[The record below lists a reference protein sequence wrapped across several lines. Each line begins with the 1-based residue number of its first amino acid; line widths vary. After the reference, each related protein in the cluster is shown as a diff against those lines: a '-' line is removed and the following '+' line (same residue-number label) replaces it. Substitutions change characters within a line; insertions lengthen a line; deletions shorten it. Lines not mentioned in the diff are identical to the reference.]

1 MSTTTLDTL
10 TQHAAER
17 VRRQFPEIYTHKP
30 GTFRDVPAGTII
42 GGSVWSKLHVA
53 RWIVNPNVHIGGGVT
68 TIDLARSWIEL
79 HARLPVR
86 RKHADRPI
94 EHAPVPLL
102 ARAGVYDDVA
112 YVDVRKTYKTI
123 LQTCGFD
130 VEYQTLRWLSRG
142 SATTGL
148 DDLPKIAY
156 SAIVALSLR
165 YEKTATVTTR
175 DGRLTHRAFKN
186 KYANVALY
194 ALVRDILHAVYSDVV
209 ENCEVFYA
217 NTDGYI
223 VSCADV
229 ERVGG
234 VLEAWGFGWS
244 IKRRGRCRVAGTG
257 SYSFGDAPLRRFA
270 TRCTTAPVAD
280 EAFRAWLRERWSS
293 LVAARETERDDQQ

>member
-1 MSTTTLDTL
+1 MSIDDLAA
-10 TQHAAER
+10 HAAER
-17 VRRQFPEIYTHKP
+17 VRRQFPRIYTFRP
-30 GTFRDVPAGTII
+30 ETFHDVPAGTVV
-42 GGSVWSKLHVA
+42 GGSVWSKLRIA
-53 RWIVNPNVHIGGGVT
+53 RWIVNPAVHLGGGVT
-68 TIDLARSWIEL
+68 TIDLARSWIEM

-86 RKHADRPI
+86 RKHADRPV
-94 EHAPVPLL
+94 EHAPLPLL
-102 ARAGVYDDVA
+102 ARAGVYDNVA
-112 YVDVRKTYKTI
+112 YVDIRSTYRTI

-130 VEYQTLRWLSRG
+130 VEYRAMNWLSRG

-209 ENCEVFYA
+209 ECVPVLYA

-223 VSCADV
+223 VRAEEI
-229 ERVGG
+229 ERVGR
-234 VLEAWGFGWS
+234 VLEEWGFGWS

-257 SYSFGDAPLRRFA
+257 SYTFSDAPPRRFA
-270 TRCTTAPVAD
+270 TRQANTPVAD
-280 EAFRAWLRERWSS
+280 AAFRAWLRERWSS
-293 LVAARETERDDQQ
+293 LVAAREAERGDEQ